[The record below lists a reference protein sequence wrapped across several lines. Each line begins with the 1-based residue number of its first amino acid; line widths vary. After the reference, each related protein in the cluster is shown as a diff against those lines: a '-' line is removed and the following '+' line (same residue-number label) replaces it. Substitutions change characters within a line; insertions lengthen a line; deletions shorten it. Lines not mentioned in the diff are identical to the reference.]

1 MAVEDLKK
9 NAMVAHLIDVLDHK
23 EDIGHYGRL
32 VFTRVAQH
40 FLSEYEVVAELAK
53 DKEFSEEQ
61 ARSLY
66 LQVQSKTITH
76 PSARRSCSTSRS
88 RNFRSSPTRTT
99 RIRAMCTGT

>member
-1 MAVEDLKK
+1 MIFGLLGINTGKYVPMAVEDLKK

-53 DKEFSEEQ
+53 DKDFSEEQ

-66 LQVQSKTITH
+66 L
-76 PSARRSCSTSRS
+76 SRAE
-88 RNFRSSPTRTT
+88 RPL
-99 RIRAMCTGT
+99 ALATGM

>member
-9 NAMVAHLIDVLDHK
+9 NAMMAHLIDVLDHK

-66 LQVQSKTITH
+66 L
-76 PSARRSCSTSRS
+76 SRAE
-88 RNFRSSPTRTT
+88 RPL
-99 RIRAMCTGT
+99 ALATGM